1 MKVRTGVDDNKFCMR
16 INKLLYCRSFDVA
29 FAARRRSFR
38 DEVPNMAMYCLIQP
52 LRMSLRLIGA

>member
-38 DEVPNMAMYCLIQP
+38 DEVPNMAMYCLIEP
-52 LRMSLRLIGA
+52 IRMLL